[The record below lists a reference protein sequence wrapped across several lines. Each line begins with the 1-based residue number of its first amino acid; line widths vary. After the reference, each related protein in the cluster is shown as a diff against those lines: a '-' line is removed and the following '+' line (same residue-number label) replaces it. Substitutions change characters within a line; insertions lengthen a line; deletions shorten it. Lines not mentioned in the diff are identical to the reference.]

1 MNFLLSAGEAS
12 GDTYGAQLI
21 DSLRQLAPNSTFF
34 GMGGEKMQTS
44 GAELLVNANEVAVV
58 GLAEVVTHL
67 PAIRRRFK
75 RLVAEAARRK
85 PDAAILVDFP
95 DFNLR
100 LARELHRL
108 GIPVFYFVSP
118 QIWAWRTSRVK
129 QIKKYVRKM
138 IVIFPFEQE
147 FYRRHGVEVSYVGH
161 PLAYA
166 PPPQISR
173 EEFAAKHSLDPKK
186 QWIALLPGS
195 RRKEVRLNLPAMVEA
210 AQLLQKQ
217 NEDFEFIL
225 PVASTLNADWLR
237 EQLEMQGLKPQF
249 TSAPDAA
256 LKGRS
261 STESLASSTSQGP
274 VAGWSRPSDTSGPEQ
289 PSAAAKGSEPSD
301 IIVPETQPATAG
313 WSRPS
318 GLRSEPLNTP
328 ASAAEVKSEGQIIHL
343 THNARATL
351 MHARAAVVASGTAT
365 VEAALSGT
373 PFVVVYRLAP
383 LTWLLGRRM
392 VKLDTFA
399 MPNLIAGKKIVTEL
413 IQKDFTAQN
422 VFRELNA
429 IIPDGPARRQMEA
442 ALKMVRE
449 RLHDSQDA
457 EPPARRAAG
466 EIVSALKMK

>member
-12 GDTYGAQLI
+12 GDTYGSQLI
-21 DSLRQLAPNSTFF
+21 DALRDRAPRSTFF
-34 GMGGEKMQTS
+34 GMGGEKMRSS

-58 GLAEVVTHL
+58 GLVEVVTHL

-75 RLVAEAARRK
+75 HLVAEATCRK
-85 PDAAILVDFP
+85 PDAAILIDFP

-108 GIPVFYFVSP
+108 GILVFYFVSP
-118 QIWAWRTSRVK
+118 QIWAWRTGRVK

-161 PLAYA
+161 PLAYE

-173 EEFAAKHSLDPKK
+173 EEFAAQHGLDAKK

-195 RRKEVRLNLPAMVEA
+195 RRKEVRLNLPPMA
-210 AQLLQKQ
+210 AAAKQLRKQ
-217 NEDFEFIL
+217 AGFEFVL
-225 PVASTLNADWLR
+225 PVASTLSQDWLR
-237 EQLEMQGLKPQF
+237 EQLEAQGLKPQF
-249 TSAPDAA
+249 INAPDAA

-261 STESLASSTSQGP
+261 STEAFESSASRPPT
-274 VAGWSRPSDTSGPEQ
+274 GWSRPL
-289 PSAAAKGSEPSD
+289 
-301 IIVPETQPATAG
+301 
-313 WSRPS
+313 
-318 GLRSEPLNTP
+318 GLRKELNNTP
-328 ASAAEVKSEGQIIHL
+328 ASAAEVTDECPVHL
-343 THNARATL
+343 TSNASATL

-383 LTWLLGRRM
+383 LTWLLGRRL
-392 VKLDTFA
+392 VKLSTFA
-399 MPNLIAGKKIVTEL
+399 MPNLIAGKKIVPEL

-422 VFRELNA
+422 VLRELNS

-442 ALKMVRE
+442 DLRMVQRL
-449 RLHDSQDA
+449 LHDSPDA
-457 EPPARRAAG
+457 EPPAHRAAR
-466 EIVSALKMK
+466 EILAGIAQGAGPQGP

>member
-1 MNFLLSAGEAS
+1 
-12 GDTYGAQLI
+12 
-21 DSLRQLAPNSTFF
+21 
-34 GMGGEKMQTS
+34 
-44 GAELLVNANEVAVV
+44 
-58 GLAEVVTHL
+58 
-67 PAIRRRFK
+67 
-75 RLVAEAARRK
+75 VAEAARRK
-85 PDAAILVDFP
+85 PDAAILIDFP

-118 QIWAWRTSRVK
+118 QIWAWRTGRVQ

-147 FYRRHGVEVSYVGH
+147 FYARHGVEVSYVGH
-161 PLAYA
+161 PLAYV
-166 PPPQISR
+166 PQPEISR
-173 EEFAAKHSLDPKK
+173 EEFAARHHLDPKK

-210 AQLLQKQ
+210 AKLLLKRST
-217 NEDFEFIL
+217 EFEFLL
-225 PVASTLNADWLR
+225 PIASTLSEDWLR
-237 EQLEMQGLKPQF
+237 EQLGRCTSAAKAGEFKSSERRPEGLLHLAGGSSKELEQTPGLKPQVI
-249 TSAPDAA
+249 TVPNAA

-261 STESLASSTSQGP
+261 STDGLTVVQDRSTGGSISNLAVQ
-274 VAGWSRPSDTSGPEQ
+274 VRF
-289 PSAAAKGSEPSD
+289 
-301 IIVPETQPATAG
+301 
-313 WSRPS
+313 
-318 GLRSEPLNTP
+318 
-328 ASAAEVKSEGQIIHL
+328 

-383 LTWLLGRRM
+383 LTWLLGRKL

-422 VFRELNA
+422 VVRELNA

-442 ALKMVRE
+442 DLKMVQQ
-449 RLHDSQDA
+449 RLHDSPDA
-457 EPPARRAAG
+457 ESPAQRAAR
-466 EIVSALKMK
+466 EILMALRPA